1 MNGTTGISKTSVTE
15 LDNNLPITYDGLL
28 TFDGYINVHLSPEDL
43 ATIVAQG
50 NVGANVT
57 E

>member
-1 MNGTTGISKTSVTE
+1 MVMA
-15 LDNNLPITYDGLL
+15 LDNNLPITYEELVG
-28 TFDGYINVHLSPEDL
+28 TEEAPGFDGYINVHQSPDDL

-50 NVGANVT
+50 NVGANAT